1 MQEAQT
7 QAALAEFVQH
17 AGIVEL
23 ALARDSHA
31 PALHPQ
37 SDPRSDATH
46 TASAAARR
54 EFAHGHAAAGRS
66 VKALLRLF

>member
-31 PALHPQ
+31 LALHPQ
-37 SDPRSDATH
+37 NDPPSDATH

-54 EFAHGHAAAGRS
+54 EFAYGHAPAGRIS
-66 VKALLRLF
+66 NLSRIH